1 VRAALL
7 AAILALLG
15 ALAWFAPFLAPGR
28 ALLGTHPLLYR
39 PFSSA
44 RDLLPAAQREEI
56 ARAARPLYGDKMLQH
71 DPEVRY
77 SWMRRG
83 DPLPPTWN
91 PQVLGGVPHLATG
104 LSSSL
109 APWMWIAAAVEP
121 PRCYAVIAAVMT
133 ALGGWFAFLMLRA
146 FGVAPAAAAFGA
158 LLFAGSG
165 WMSIHQE
172 YFQLTG
178 AAIWLPLALC
188 GAKRIADAPDANVE
202 RPWRGVFALG
212 VAIGGAFLS
221 GFPQIAVYALLV
233 AGLWIGLSL
242 LVGLARRT
250 CSLRRAGRIVAA
262 GAFAA
267 VGGLGIASPQLLS
280 TAEFVRLSSRRALDA
295 SVVER
300 QALPPG
306 ALLGFVFPG
315 LLGRAPTQAEIE
327 TEAKVAQ
334 DEKRLP
340 RLESLFGL
348 ALADTA
354 RSDVRNNPFE
364 IGCALGPAALAL
376 ALFGACCGRR
386 GARLFFALLAALGF
400 ALALPGP
407 LLHASVALPGL
418 DIGDPKRALFL
429 AQAALGVLA
438 ALGLERAFADER
450 SGRRATA
457 LLFAC
462 TLLFFT
468 LAAAAG
474 FLATP
479 ERLAEWAAPRIAAS
493 LGLPEAEVR
502 AGLPAVV
509 VGRGRDLLL
518 LELAGAGLFSALA
531 ALALAWRQRW
541 RARPLAPTLALF
553 GAMALPLWLFWR
565 DATTPI
571 PTAGLDARPPLV
583 DHLLKEPP
591 RGRMIHVNTAGSLPA
606 LPPKLPM
613 LYGVR
618 DAHGYVAAF
627 LRSWQDL
634 FEAIEPGSTLSVGIL
649 PLKDPAKLALPLFR
663 RLDVEYALVELP
675 AGAAPPSVAGWS
687 EVAIPGATEPDD
699 PAEPRLHWWK
709 AAAPLGRASFVAT
722 VRLFSDEDEVVRRL
736 VDDSLDPE
744 RECCAS
750 EAAAAPL
757 LASGFVDAP
766 AGPGEARRL
775 AWPGDSA
782 APARAARATPLELR
796 PAALRFATEGGGG
809 LLVQSDAWYPTWRAR
824 VDGREV
830 PLLRVDHALRGV
842 VVPAGDH
849 VVEFVDVPRPLLLGL
864 FLAPAAFVL
873 LLLVALARF
882 DPADTAIVEPCPT
895 PSDF

>member
-1 VRAALL
+1 MRAALL

-429 AQAALGVLA
+429 AQATLGVLA

-873 LLLVALARF
+873 LLLVALARL

-895 PSDF
+895 PSDS